1 MNWTMFPASPMLV
14 NGSIAIL
21 YARLSLNYVTEME
34 GGVERH
40 ITDIPDRECCM
51 EFPPIN
57 NREKAAMKEGG
68 EVGRMNENLEIGDRG

>member
-34 GGVERH
+34 DGVARH
-40 ITDIPDRECCM
+40 ITDILDRGCRM
-51 EFPPIN
+51 ESPPIN
-57 NREKAAMKEGG
+57 DREKAAMKA
-68 EVGRMNENLEIGDRG
+68 RANK